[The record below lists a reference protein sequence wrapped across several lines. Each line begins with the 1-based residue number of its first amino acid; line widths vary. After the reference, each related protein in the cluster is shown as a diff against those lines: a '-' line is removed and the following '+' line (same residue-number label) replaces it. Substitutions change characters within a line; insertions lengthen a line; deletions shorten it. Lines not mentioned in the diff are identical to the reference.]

1 MKANLYLNGKQIE
14 ESRVW
19 IETEQ
24 ISCSK
29 AFAFCNSHLSGTI
42 LACRNTDNMPLSW
55 SFI

>member
-1 MKANLYLNGKQIE
+1 MGYEGKFVLKWETE

-42 LACRNTDNMPLSW
+42 LARSHIETQTTCH
-55 SFI
+55 